1 MLETLSHLPVAWAN
15 GITVVL
21 FAGIA
26 VCCFL
31 IPRNRVIAD
40 APTRAGWRDLRL
52 WAVALIVV
60 QLAIYV
66 LFS

>member
-1 MLETLSHLPVAWAN
+1 MLETLSQLPVVWAN

-21 FAGIA
+21 FIGIA

-31 IPRNRVIAD
+31 VPRNSVIAD
-40 APTRAGWRDLRL
+40 APTRSGWRDLRL
-52 WAVALIVV
+52 WAVALVVV
-60 QLAIYV
+60 QLAIYG